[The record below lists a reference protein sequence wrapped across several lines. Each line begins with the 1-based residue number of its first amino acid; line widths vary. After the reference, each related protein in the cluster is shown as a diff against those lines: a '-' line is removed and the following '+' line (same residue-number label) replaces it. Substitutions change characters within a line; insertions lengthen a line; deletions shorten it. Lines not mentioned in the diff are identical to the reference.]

1 MTKKQTAKQSAI
13 LPPEA
18 CKELLG
24 YLNFSSGNHDP
35 KFCKTLNTLFRTL
48 SQELPQ
54 SHQDT
59 CCTAERAVCFL
70 EEQLVFL
77 AQESEAFRPDD
88 QAGLVLALVRQHFF
102 TAYRQYH
109 ADLLFHQPDE
119 LLFNPLFLGK
129 VFEAVLE
136 QGSPWTEHERIVP
149 AVIEKLN
156 DYIGYRPTPTLEGA
170 EKHEPYAH
178 EWVAPIPLYIDGI
191 GTAAGKYEQVVEQAL
206 AILRET
212 DPKILEEACLDPA
225 LIQELVLDSR
235 AYDFDHP
242 VNRKPNYH
250 FGLWDP
256 NFIDNK
262 GYYRRFV
269 VHQVTLDGIMRRL
282 ETAYTGESTVADVPL
297 DELLY
302 EAGSVLAG
310 TMLMGAGVCGDTPST
325 YSSETSLNDLMPL
338 IAEYRDRFYTQLI
351 KKIPQKM
358 KPRIEAEQ
366 EKLFQPFGGCR
377 QDLNRQMA
385 KRRADQLQRMHLARI
400 FARMGYAEAA
410 MKQANAISVT
420 SSRIFTMTDCLIT
433 ETHSFIDQ
441 NKLTEAAGNLPKIE
455 DLIHRGIACGALID
469 PWTIL
474 GFGGAF
480 SLFHTVENSI
490 HDHRIDDLVNLL
502 EEVFDIYSRLQ
513 KEAAASGNGDLQADL
528 SDQMG
533 DLASWWDQYGTTDV
547 NNIESFSGNDAWESA
562 MVVSTA
568 LAAWHKAGTAAGDI
582 AFWSRHVER
591 FKTTKAF
598 VLLAEA
604 LLDQQ
609 DPVASMNLMM
619 YWLDRAGE
627 IPLVESDYSFHAIAV
642 RWMDQ
647 LWKPPKSES
656 ESETTAKSLRRRT
669 VKDVPPLSFAERW
682 KLTRK
687 FFELLEANADFYGRV
702 PEIELDDDNF
712 KGGKKKRKGKKTPP
726 KKPKNP
732 KKESD
737 GYFDDDFG
745 GDFGDNFD
753 DNFDGEEGFE
763 DYDNKTGDDK
773 KTRKGGKDSI
783 YGAAYEDFTYKD
795 STDDGIDDALMD
807 QPSPGN
813 FHDGEN
819 LAIAEEMDRIGDRLL
834 FVSTMSKLWKFVTE
848 RLAGFVLVPKNSA
861 WQNPAVKNETD
872 ELSPE
877 MLSEIEQSVTAWLS
891 QMDVYSS
898 GLEVLLQQAS
908 DYQVPLPRGTGD
920 SLMEYDRHRGIKE
933 ILIDRT
939 IWTHVEV
946 LDTKMALE
954 SYLGSENGNTK
965 RVKREA
971 WETAVLEV
979 NRAIFRCDV
988 KTVKRVWNQTLKV
1001 LSRETILYIPT
1012 SRGGSAAA
1020 IVQCRRVQQA
1030 ILRLLE
1036 YIPRLGLLVELFKL
1050 LDTIQTMEE
1059 DNTVKPGAITEFD
1072 RLVETAA
1079 RAVTK
1084 CVAVSAKSW
1093 RMNKDSAK
1101 EQHMQNTAL
1110 VNYMEQITEELLNFW
1125 VSHSQQIRISPVEP
1139 LLEPRQW
1146 GRVKEFIR
1154 RYGQDIFTQ
1163 QNMGFGN
1170 LRAIMHQGVD
1180 QYLQALMHIK
1190 KEEGEVEIAAKL
1202 LEDIEQKR
1210 IDKRTA
1216 ANLLET
1222 VFEAIAENYS
1232 EYVDY
1237 NSTTT
1242 HSDHGEKLY
1251 MLLDMLRVQVGYER
1265 ISWKLKPVYWMHDAM
1280 IRAGCDEAALLWKRA
1295 FAQKSVKA
1303 ADDLLKE
1310 YQRLSEKYGMWLP
1323 SVHERLQ
1330 ERFVRPLQV
1339 DRMCGL
1345 VPKAIR
1351 QAQRDEPR
1359 TAFEEL
1365 YAQIEIF
1372 AKDPMGV
1379 GFEMPEWLSAL
1390 RNEVMST
1397 RMDVSALEQSDDER
1411 ESGRDV
1417 FNSQPHFEQ
1426 ACVSKPQLDKIIE
1439 TFIS

>member
-1 MTKKQTAKQSAI
+1 MTAKQTEI
-13 LPPEA
+13 LPKETY
-18 CKELLG
+18 KELLG
-24 YLNFSSGNHDP
+24 YLNFASGNHDP
-35 KFCKTLNTLFRTL
+35 KFRQTLNTLFRK
-48 SQELPQ
+48 LPP
-54 SHQDT
+54 SNKDT
-59 CCTAERAVCFL
+59 RCSAERAVILL
-70 EEQLVFL
+70 EQQLALL
-77 AQESEAFRPDD
+77 AKESEAFRTDD
-88 QAGLVLALVRQHFF
+88 QAGLVLALVRKHFF
-102 TAYRQYH
+102 TAYREFH
-109 ADLLFHQPDE
+109 ADLLFHQTDE

-129 VFEAVLE
+129 VFETVLE
-136 QGSPWTEHERIVP
+136 QGSPWTEHDRIIP
-149 AVIEKLN
+149 AVIDKLN
-156 DYIGYRPTPTLEGA
+156 DYIGYRPTPTLEGE
-170 EKHEPYAH
+170 EKHEPHSH

-191 GTAAGKYEQVVEQAL
+191 GVAAGKYEQVVTQAL
-206 AILRET
+206 AILQET
-212 DPKILEEACLDPA
+212 DPQILREACLDPHN
-225 LIQELVLDSR
+225 IQELVLDAR

-262 GYYRRFV
+262 GFYRRFV

-282 ETAYTGESTVADVPL
+282 ETAYTGESNVADVPF

-310 TMLMGAGVCGDTPST
+310 TMLMGAGVCGDMPST
-325 YSSETSLNDLMPL
+325 YDSETSLNDLMPI
-338 IAEYRDRFYTQLI
+338 IADYRDRFYNQLA
-351 KKIPQKM
+351 KKIPKKM

-410 MKQANAISVT
+410 MKQANAIAVT
-420 SSRIFTMTDCLIT
+420 SSRMFTMIDCLIA
-433 ETHSFIDQ
+433 ETHLKIDQ
-441 NKLTEAAGNLPKIE
+441 NNLTEAAENLPKIE
-455 DLIHRGIACGALID
+455 DLIRRGIACGALID

-480 SLFHTVENSI
+480 SLFHTIENSI

-528 SDQMG
+528 SDQMS
-533 DLASWWDQYGTTDV
+533 DLAGWWDQFGTTDV

-562 MVVSTA
+562 AVVSTA
-568 LAAWHKAGTAAGDI
+568 LAAWHKAGTAAGDV
-582 AFWSRHVER
+582 AFWSRHVDR

-619 YWLDRAGE
+619 CWLDQAE
-627 IPLVESDYSFHAIAV
+627 KIPLVESDYSFHAIAV

-647 LWKPPKSES
+647 LWKPAKSES
-656 ESETTAKSLRRRT
+656 ESAKPARRRRT

-702 PEIELDDDNF
+702 PEIELDGDMF
-712 KGGKKKRKGKKTPP
+712 EGGAGKRKGKKSPSP
-726 KKPKNP
+726 KKPKKP
-732 KKESD
+732 KKKGED
-737 GYFDDDFG
+737 YHD
-745 GDFGDNFD
+745 
-753 DNFDGEEGFE
+753 EEGNAP
-763 DYDNKTGDDK
+763 DAPKKQGRDK
-773 KTRKGGKDSI
+773 SDSI

-795 STDDGIDDALMD
+795 STDDGIDDSLMD
-807 QPSPGN
+807 QPAPGGFN
-813 FHDGEN
+813 YREEDLE
-819 LAIAEEMDRIGDRLL
+819 IAEEMDRIGDRLL

-848 RLAGFVLVPKNSA
+848 RLAGFVLVPKDSD
-861 WQNPAVKNETD
+861 WQTPAVKAETAAIT
-872 ELSPE
+872 PE
-877 MLSEIEQSVTAWLS
+877 TLSEIEQSVAAWLS
-891 QMDVYSS
+891 QMEIYGD
-898 GLEVLLQQAS
+898 GLETLLQQAS
-908 DYQVPLPRGTGD
+908 AYKVPLPRGTAD

-933 ILIDRT
+933 ILIDRI

-946 LDTKMALE
+946 LDTQMTLE
-954 SYLGSENGNTK
+954 SYLGSETVAAK
-965 RVKREA
+965 EA
-971 WETAVLEV
+971 ERDPWETAVLNV

-988 KTVKRVWNQTLKV
+988 KVVKKMWSHMLRV
-1001 LSRETILYIPT
+1001 LSRETILYVPT

-1036 YIPRLGLLVELFKL
+1036 YAPRLGLIVELFKL
-1050 LDTIQTMEE
+1050 LDTIQKMEE
-1059 DNTVKPGAITEFD
+1059 INTVQAGAITEFD
-1072 RLVETAA
+1072 RLVETAS

-1084 CVAVSAKSW
+1084 SVAVSAKSW
-1093 RMNKDSAK
+1093 KLSPNKQK
-1101 EQHMQNTAL
+1101 EPHMQNEAL
-1110 VNYMEQITEELLNFW
+1110 VDYMERVIEELLDFW
-1125 VSHSQQIRISPVEP
+1125 VTHSQQIRISPVEP
-1139 LLEPRQW
+1139 LLDPKHW
-1146 GRVKEFIR
+1146 SRVKEFIQ
-1154 RYGQDIFTQ
+1154 RYGHDIFTQ

-1180 QYLQALMHIK
+1180 NYLQALMQIK
-1190 KEEGEVEIAAKL
+1190 KEEDNVEVASKL
-1202 LEDIEQKR
+1202 LDALEQRR
-1210 IDKRTA
+1210 IDRKTA
-1216 ANLLET
+1216 ANLLEI
-1222 VFEAIAENYS
+1222 VLEAIAENYS

-1265 ISWKLKPVYWMHDAM
+1265 ISWRLKPVYWVHDSM
-1280 IRAGCDEAALLWKRA
+1280 IRAGCDEAARLWEKAIVRR
-1295 FAQKSVKA
+1295 SVDVA
-1303 ADDLLKE
+1303 EEHLRQ

-1330 ERFVRPLQV
+1330 ERFVRPLQI

-1351 QAQRDEPR
+1351 QVQRDEPR
-1359 TAFEEL
+1359 TAFEDL
-1365 YAQIEIF
+1365 YAQIDVF

-1397 RMDVSALEQSDDER
+1397 RMDVSSLEHPDEER

-1426 ACVSKPQLDKIIE
+1426 ACIPKPMLEKIIQALE
-1439 TFIS
+1439 